1 MKCPNCGT
9 GIHLETDT
17 CDFFA
22 EEGTY
27 GSPGITIEVGFCPE
41 CKKPIVIMKSGKVLD
56 FDSRGNEILSIDT
69 EQRLYPPQEKPT
81 ILDPLIPP
89 KYESLFHESELVN
102 NISPRSSA
110 TLSRYLLQMLLH
122 EELHI
127 EKRNLEQELDELEKE
142 VKFLPI

>member
-56 FDSRGNEILSIDT
+56 FDSRGNEILSYI
-69 EQRLYPPQEKPT
+69 
-81 ILDPLIPP
+81 PL
-89 KYESLFHESELVN
+89 
-102 NISPRSSA
+102 
-110 TLSRYLLQMLLH
+110 
-122 EELHI
+122 
-127 EKRNLEQELDELEKE
+127 KRNLLY
-142 VKFLPI
+142 

>member
-41 CKKPIVIMKSGKVLD
+41 CKKPIVIMKSGKVL
-56 FDSRGNEILSIDT
+56 
-69 EQRLYPPQEKPT
+69 
-81 ILDPLIPP
+81 
-89 KYESLFHESELVN
+89 
-102 NISPRSSA
+102 
-110 TLSRYLLQMLLH
+110 
-122 EELHI
+122 
-127 EKRNLEQELDELEKE
+127 
-142 VKFLPI
+142 